1 MSQRNVPVL
10 EIASGDPGEQKL
22 ILSKMP
28 PSAAQKPLAL
38 AVVFALIAAF
48 FITVGPL
55 SSLQM
60 LRIPDFVP
68 AYAAAIAG
76 NNLITAVLLFA
87 QFSILRTRAV
97 LVISSGYLFAALI
110 VIPWALTFPG
120 VFASHGLLG
129 AGPHSSAWIY
139 MLWHAG
145 FSAFVIAYA
154 LTQRAQ

>member
-1 MSQRNVPVL
+1 MAGN
-10 EIASGDPGEQKL
+10 IASGDPDEQKL
-22 ILSKMP
+22 ILSNLP
-28 PSAAQKPLAL
+28 PSAAQKRLAL

-55 SSLQM
+55 SSLRPPRT
-60 LRIPDFVP
+60 LNFVP
-68 AYAAAIAG
+68 AYAAAISV

-97 LVISSGYLFAALI
+97 LVISSGYLFAALM
-110 VIPWALTFPG
+110 VIPWALTFPD
-120 VFASHGLLG
+120 VFAPQGLLG
-129 AGPHSSAWIY
+129 AGPHSSAWLY

-154 LTQRAQ
+154 LPKRA